1 MNSAIGPSMT
11 DERIAVIRDTVAG
24 IQAQCAL
31 LLALIGQMQTNGAGR
46 LVDGSSESVQT
57 RQGQQH
63 YGEEPKKKDPLAER
77 LEQIAGAKAPHSAP
91 AGASLQED

>member
-1 MNSAIGPSMT
+1 MN

-31 LLALIGQMQTNGAGR
+31 LLALIGQMQTGAAGR
-46 LVDGSSESVQT
+46 LVDGSSEPVQE
-57 RQGQQH
+57 RSKGPQH
-63 YGEEPKKKDPLAER
+63 YPNTVEVAPEKNPLAER
-77 LEQIAGAKAPHSAP
+77 IAQVAAGAKSPHSAP

>member
-1 MNSAIGPSMT
+1 MN
-11 DERIAVIRDTVAG
+11 DERISVIRDTVAG

-46 LVDGSSESVQT
+46 LADGSSERIQA
-57 RQGQQH
+57 RQGPQH
-63 YGEEPKKKDPLAER
+63 YGEVPKSDPLAER
-77 LEQIAGAKAPHSAP
+77 LAQIAGAKSPLTAP

>member
-1 MNSAIGPSMT
+1 MT

-31 LLALIGQMQTNGAGR
+31 LLALIGQMQTG
-46 LVDGSSESVQT
+46 GSPHTSEAAVEAFHRRQ
-57 RQGQQH
+57 QGQPH

-77 LEQIAGAKAPHSAP
+77 LEQIAGAKQPHSAP
-91 AGASLQED
+91 AGAPLQED